1 MHLDVQDL
9 RNFYYRQALGRSVQR
24 VIRQEVLR
32 IWPELSGQTV
42 AGFGFAIPLLRPF
55 LNKSRRVIA
64 LMPGP
69 QGAMAWPTSQDNVSV
84 LCEEAIWPIE
94 TGHIDRLIVLHGLE
108 TSDDQNAVLSE
119 AFRVLGPG
127 GKALFIVPNRVGLW
141 SRSDLT
147 PMGFGRPY
155 TSGQLEAQLRIQG
168 FLPEK
173 SLTALYQPPTFKRR
187 WQRFGAVIERFGR
200 GMPFLAGGVLIV
212 EASKRVHPIS
222 GSKIGKAAKQGLGVL
237 EGLTSGKPKPVLR
250 HGDFCQSLRIGDANL
265 DHQFE

>member
-9 RNFYYRQALGRSVQR
+9 RNFYYRQKLGRSVQR

-32 IWPELSGQTV
+32 LWPDVSGQTV

-55 LNKSRRVIA
+55 LSKSRRVIA

-69 QGAMAWPTSQDNVSV
+69 QGVMAWPSPQDNVSV
-84 LCEEAIWPIE
+84 LCGEASWPID

-127 GKALFIVPNRVGLW
+127 GKAIFIVPNRVGLW
-141 SRSDLT
+141 SRSDTT
-147 PMGFGRPY
+147 PMGYGRPY
-155 TSGQLEAQLRIQG
+155 TSGQLETQLKIQR

-173 SLTALYQPPTFKRR
+173 SLTALYQPPSFKRR
-187 WQRFGAVIERFGR
+187 WQRLGGVFERFGR
-200 GMPFLAGGVLIV
+200 RVPFLAGGMLIL
-212 EASKRVHPIS
+212 EASKRVHPTK
-222 GSKIGKAAKQGLGVL
+222 GSKISNAAKKSMVVLGGLAGGKTKPAL
-237 EGLTSGKPKPVLR
+237 QSEIFSSGQHRRKL
-250 HGDFCQSLRIGDANL
+250 S
-265 DHQFE
+265 